1 MTEHEE
7 LRDEDVIVV
16 IENEEGEE
24 QYYREEMIIPIGE
37 DRFAVLIEL
46 IASSEEE
53 LEGAEESDEATIAKI
68 VADEN
73 GEDIYTDPSD
83 EESMRFAEH
92 MSFSKRKTEKM
103 QPAVIKRG

>member
-83 EESMRFAEH
+83 EEFD
-92 MSFSKRKTEKM
+92 
-103 QPAVIKRG
+103 AVRRADELLEEED

>member
-53 LEGAEESDEATIAKI
+53 LEGDEATIAKI

-83 EESMRFAEH
+83 EEFD
-92 MSFSKRKTEKM
+92 
-103 QPAVIKRG
+103 AVRRAYELLEEED